1 MAILLDASASIG
13 EDTFNLS
20 KDFTK
25 ALLRRFTISTD
36 NARVSIVAYSQH
48 INIQS
53 RFSDDQ
59 DEGKLEEILGNTL
72 YEGSTTGTGK
82 TMQAINFEVFSA
94 KSGSRIGNPGKQFI
108 VQSTKKLLSRR
119 LMQQPSVQLAGAWF
133 LSSTPDLAVRVCW
146 G

>member
-1 MAILLDASASIG
+1 LAILLDASASIG

-20 KDFTK
+20 KDLAK

-94 KSGSRIGNPGKQFI
+94 KSGSRIGHSGKQFI